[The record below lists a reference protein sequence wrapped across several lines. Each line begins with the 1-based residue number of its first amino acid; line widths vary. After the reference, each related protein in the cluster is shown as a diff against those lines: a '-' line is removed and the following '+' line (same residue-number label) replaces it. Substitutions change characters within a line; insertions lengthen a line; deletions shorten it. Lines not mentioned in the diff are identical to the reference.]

1 MKSKMVVRSLPSLVL
16 LGVAIGAPYD
26 LTFADAPTNQVL
38 AVPSMQ
44 SSVVEQNGVIT
55 VTVVIDKKKEP
66 QIRELEGTA
75 MLRTN
80 SLLRRSFTELPR
92 QFSIPASVDRA
103 DFDPETEIY
112 TYVTSVLRED
122 VEAFIG
128 DYKREQLEKA
138 AAEKAAVEK
147 AAAEKAAAEK
157 AAAEKAAAE
166 KAAAEKAAAEKTVA
180 EGEALVTEDL
190 DAMSKRAEEEQKAL
204 EDLRSAA
211 ENAKQE
217 QQEYDDEKEHDDLKK
232 KQDDAADSAIQGLF
246 GLRRSGWQTLRVNFP
261 LGCNSCGMINVS
273 VRSRRIG
280 ASVL

>member
-1 MKSKMVVRSLPSLVL
+1 M
-16 LGVAIGAPYD
+16 
-26 LTFADAPTNQVL
+26 
-38 AVPSMQ
+38 
-44 SSVVEQNGVIT
+44 
-55 VTVVIDKKKEP
+55 
-66 QIRELEGTA
+66 
-75 MLRTN
+75 
-80 SLLRRSFTELPR
+80 
-92 QFSIPASVDRA
+92 
-103 DFDPETEIY
+103 
-112 TYVTSVLRED
+112 
-122 VEAFIG
+122 
-128 DYKREQLEKA
+128 
-138 AAEKAAVEK
+138 
-147 AAAEKAAAEK
+147 
-157 AAAEKAAAE
+157 
-166 KAAAEKAAAEKTVA
+166 
-180 EGEALVTEDL
+180 TEDL